1 MDNQHIKNLV
11 VNLPSDE
18 NLGAIDLVLEAGAA
32 NGSYEIGCLMYLK
45 ELENQNKVKID
56 RISGSSIG
64 AISGFYYFTNTLN
77 KFQEDY
83 LLLTKCFKEHLN
95 VHVLKEILEKKFEEL
110 SEENIKELNDKLFI
124 VYHDAGQKKQILQK
138 SYENKEDL
146 LNCLLK
152 TSHLPYLVTQNSLCY
167 KEKNKF
173 YIDGG
178 IPHIFENRDNYDKK
192 ILYISIL
199 GLLDLKGMFS
209 VKKEKNNYGRLLTG
223 ALDIHNFILYNNS
236 RFCSYVNDWKINDF
250 ALLRVKQFI
259 IKIIILVIIY
269 LHIIGSFIYPLIQNT
284 RIYNH
289 LSPLLFNF
297 YRDCLLFYCL

>member
-259 IKIIILVIIY
+259 MMFS
-269 LHIIGSFIYPLIQNT
+269 HF
-284 RIYNH
+284 
-289 LSPLLFNF
+289 
-297 YRDCLLFYCL
+297 

>member
-11 VNLPSDE
+11 INLPSGE
-18 NLGAIDLVLEAGAA
+18 NLGVIDLVLEAGAA
-32 NGSYEIGCLMYLK
+32 NGSYQIGCLMYLK
-45 ELENQNKVKID
+45 ELEKQNKVKID

-64 AISGFYYFTNTLN
+64 AISGFYYFTNTLD

-95 VHVLKEILEKKFEEL
+95 VCILKEILEKKFEKL
-110 SEENIKELNDKLFI
+110 SDENIKELNDKLFI
-124 VYHDAGQKKQILQK
+124 VYHEAGQKKQILRK
-138 SYENKEDL
+138 KYENKEDL

-173 YIDGG
+173 YVDGG

-199 GLLDLKGMFS
+199 GILDLKGMFS

-269 LHIIGSFIYPLIQNT
+269 LHIIGSFIYPFIQNT
-284 RIYNH
+284 TIYNH

>member
-11 VNLPSDE
+11 VNLPKEE
-18 NLGAIDLVLEAGAA
+18 NLGSIDLVLESGAA
-32 NGSYEIGCLMYLK
+32 NGSYQIGCLLYLK
-45 ELENQNKVKID
+45 ELENQKKVKID

-64 AISGFYYFTNTLN
+64 AISGFYYFTNMLD

-83 LLLTKCFKEHLN
+83 LLLTKCFKKHLN
-95 VHVLKEILEKKFEEL
+95 VHVLKEILEKKLEKL

-124 VYHDAGQKKQILQK
+124 VYHEAGQKKQILRK
-138 SYENKEDL
+138 NYENKEDL

-152 TSHLPYLVTQNSLCY
+152 TSHLPFLVTQNSLCF

-199 GLLDLKGMFS
+199 GIANLRSIFS

-223 ALDIHNFILYNNS
+223 ALDIHNFILYNS
-236 RFCSYVNDWKINDF
+236 SQFCSYVNNWIINDF
-250 ALLRVKQFI
+250 ALLRLKQFI
-259 IKIIILVIIY
+259 IKFIVLIIIY
-269 LHIIGSFIYPLIQNT
+269 LHLLGTFIYPIIQNT
-284 RIYNH
+284 TIYNH
-289 LSPLLFNF
+289 LSPLIFNF

>member
-11 VNLPSDE
+11 VNLPKEE
-18 NLGAIDLVLEAGAA
+18 NLGTIDIVLEAGAA
-32 NGSYEIGCLMYLK
+32 NGSYQIGCLMYLK

-64 AISGFYYFTNTLN
+64 AISGFYYFTDTLD

-95 VHVLKEILEKKFEEL
+95 VHVLKEILEKKLEKL
-110 SEENIKELNDKLFI
+110 SQENIKELNDKLFI
-124 VYHDAGQKKQILQK
+124 VYHDAGQKKQILRK
-138 SYENKEDL
+138 NYENKEDL

-152 TSHLPYLVTQNSLCY
+152 TSHLPFLVTQNSLCF

-199 GLLDLKGMFS
+199 GIANLSSIFS
-209 VKKEKNNYGRLLTG
+209 IKKEKNNYGRLLTG
-223 ALDIHNFILYNNS
+223 ALDIHNFILYNKS
-236 RFCSYVNDWKINDF
+236 QFCSYVNKWKINDF
-250 ALLRVKQFI
+250 ALLRLKQFI
-259 IKIIILVIIY
+259 VKFIVLIIIY
-269 LHIIGSFIYPLIQNT
+269 LHLIGSFIYPFIQNT
-284 RIYNH
+284 TIYNH
-289 LSPLLFNF
+289 LSPLVFNF

>member
-11 VNLPSDE
+11 VNLPKEE
-18 NLGAIDLVLEAGAA
+18 NLGTIDLVLEAGAA
-32 NGSYEIGCLMYLK
+32 NGSYQIGCLLYLK
-45 ELENQNKVKID
+45 ELENQKKVKID

-64 AISGFYYFTNTLN
+64 AISGFYYFTDMLD

-83 LLLTKCFKEHLN
+83 FLLTKCFKEHLN
-95 VHVLKEILEKKFEEL
+95 VHVLKNILEKKFKKL

-124 VYHDAGQKKQILQK
+124 VYHDAGQKKQILRK
-138 SYENKEDL
+138 NYENKEDL

-152 TSHLPYLVTQNSLCY
+152 TSHLPFLVTQNSLCF

-199 GLLDLKGMFS
+199 GISNLKS
-209 VKKEKNNYGRLLTG
+209 ISNQNYKKIDDILIKKFIKNLKT
-223 ALDIHNFILYNNS
+223 
-236 RFCSYVNDWKINDF
+236 
-250 ALLRVKQFI
+250 
-259 IKIIILVIIY
+259 LV
-269 LHIIGSFIYPLIQNT
+269 S
-284 RIYNH
+284 
-289 LSPLLFNF
+289 
-297 YRDCLLFYCL
+297 

>member
-1 MDNQHIKNLV
+1 MDYQHIKNLV
-11 VNLPSDE
+11 VNLPKEE
-18 NLGAIDLVLEAGAA
+18 NLGTIDLVLEAGAA

-45 ELENQNKVKID
+45 ELETQKKIKID

-64 AISGFYYFTNTLN
+64 AISGFYYFTNTLG

-95 VHVLKEILEKKFEEL
+95 VHVLKDILEKKIEKL
-110 SEENIKELNDKLFI
+110 SQQNIKELNDKLFI
-124 VYHDAGQKKQILQK
+124 VYHDAGQKKQILRK
-138 SYENKEDL
+138 NYENKKDL

-152 TSHLPYLVTQNSLCY
+152 TSHLPYLVTQNSLCFE
-167 KEKNKF
+167 EKNKF

-199 GLLDLKGMFS
+199 GLLDLKSMFS
-209 VKKEKNNYGRLLTG
+209 IKKEKNNYGRLLTG

-236 RFCSYVNDWKINDF
+236 KFCSYVNEWKMSDYAF
-250 ALLRVKQFI
+250 LRLKQFI
-259 IKIIILVIIY
+259 VKICVLLVIY
-269 LHIIGSFIYPLIQNT
+269 AHLIGSFIHPFIENT
-284 RIYNH
+284 TIYNH
-289 LSPLLFNF
+289 LSPLMYNF
-297 YRDCLLFYCL
+297 YRDCILFYCL